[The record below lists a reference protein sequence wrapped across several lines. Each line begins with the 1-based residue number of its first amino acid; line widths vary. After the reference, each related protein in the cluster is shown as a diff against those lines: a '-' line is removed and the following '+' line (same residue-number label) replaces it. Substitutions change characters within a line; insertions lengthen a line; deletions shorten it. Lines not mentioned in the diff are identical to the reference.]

1 MMYKDF
7 DIVVRVYA
15 YTECTLTDDGQID
28 CAIDT
33 TTDFDDIIEY
43 IAYDGRGN
51 SFWQEDIDGIK
62 VLIDKYYEEKE
73 NV

>member
-1 MMYKDF
+1 MIYKDF
-7 DIVVRVYA
+7 EIVVRVYA

-33 TTDFDDIIEY
+33 NTDFDDVIEY
-43 IAYDGRGN
+43 QADDGNGN
-51 SFWQEDIDGIK
+51 SFWDESLDGIK
-62 VLIDKYYEEKE
+62 ALIDEYYAEKE

>member
-33 TTDFDDIIEY
+33 TTDFDDVIEY
-43 IAYDGRGN
+43 QAYDGNGN
-51 SFWQEDIDGIK
+51 SFWDESLDGIRAH
-62 VLIDKYYEEKE
+62 IDKYHEDKA